1 MRILK
6 CVCFYSGQ
14 GAKLSAPA
22 HAPYLRPVGNDTHGR
37 SLQRGA
43 PTVGAL
49 GDAAM
54 DENGRA
60 INRHFQVSRI
70 YSPFSY
76 KFVFKW
82 KDGAYWLILLKCI

>member
-1 MRILK
+1 MIVGNACSE

-14 GAKLSAPA
+14 GATMP
-22 HAPYLRPVGNDTHGR
+22 HGH

-49 GDAAM
+49 GDTAM

-60 INRHFQVSRI
+60 MNRNFQLSWVYIFLTIFPLTIIIDKATIALGITSDTRVT
-70 YSPFSY
+70 PM
-76 KFVFKW
+76 
-82 KDGAYWLILLKCI
+82 